1 MKEPTKCYVDNQVA
15 IHWVKTGKITDGN
28 QYLDLS
34 YHQPRCWEKEGQ
46 IKVLGI
52 DTKDILADLG
62 SKPCGP
68 DEYARFLMVICGYR
82 SWKIMYPRETMTMV

>member
-1 MKEPTKCYVDNQVA
+1 MV
-15 IHWVKTGKITDGN
+15 
-28 QYLDLS
+28 
-34 YHQPRCWEKEGQ
+34 
-46 IKVLGI
+46 GI

-68 DEYARFLMVICGYR
+68 DEYARFLMVICGYK